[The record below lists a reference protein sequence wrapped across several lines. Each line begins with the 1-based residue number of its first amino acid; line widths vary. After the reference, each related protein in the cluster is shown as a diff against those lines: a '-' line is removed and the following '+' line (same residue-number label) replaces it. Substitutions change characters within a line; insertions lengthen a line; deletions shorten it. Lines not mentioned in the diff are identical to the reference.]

1 MGVRRIRNI
10 LKELQGI
17 YLRSDE
23 LSEEFEKVLVRTS
36 RDAFVVFVGNFLSTL
51 FLAVSAIIVARLLQ
65 PENYGIYSVSL
76 LVSSV
81 LLLFTDFGIDSA
93 LVKYVSKFNALRKE
107 EIVKEVVFKG
117 LVLKLFVVSVVSV
130 VNYLFAFELS
140 TTLAERPELA
150 YYVSL
155 TSILTFSTALMNS
168 FLAIMTA
175 LGRMKLRSFVMIM
188 QSLTKLLLSPLLVL
202 LGFGVLGAL
211 LGHIAS
217 YVVSC
222 VTGFVVMLSYV
233 KLKKPRENIVRSYDL
248 VRFGLPLY
256 LSGLLS
262 VVLQRLQYVML
273 ARIATNAELGN
284 MQAANQFISLIT
296 LTIAPFSITLFPVF

>member
-155 TSILTFSTALMNS
+155 TSILT
-168 FLAIMTA
+168 
-175 LGRMKLRSFVMIM
+175 
-188 QSLTKLLLSPLLVL
+188 
-202 LGFGVLGAL
+202 
-211 LGHIAS
+211 
-217 YVVSC
+217 
-222 VTGFVVMLSYV
+222 
-233 KLKKPRENIVRSYDL
+233 
-248 VRFGLPLY
+248 
-256 LSGLLS
+256 
-262 VVLQRLQYVML
+262 
-273 ARIATNAELGN
+273 
-284 MQAANQFISLIT
+284 
-296 LTIAPFSITLFPVF
+296 